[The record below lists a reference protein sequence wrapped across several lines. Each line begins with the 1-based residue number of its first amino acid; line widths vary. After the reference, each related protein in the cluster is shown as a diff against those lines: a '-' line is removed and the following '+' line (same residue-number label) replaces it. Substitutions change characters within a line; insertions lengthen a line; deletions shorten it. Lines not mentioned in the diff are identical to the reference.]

1 MTNVAFIHMTNEE
14 KDKKEYELGIL
25 IRQEEDL
32 PGVIALLA
40 EHKVEITSEARAK
53 RLAMAY
59 EVKGHKEGV
68 FASVTFKAY
77 GDEVKALEHDLGLR
91 ADVLRSLVV
100 KLPKPSLRVA
110 STKGIPGSAP
120 VERYSPSAT
129 RPAAEPR
136 PAAPKPLSNEALEKK
151 LEEILG

>member
-1 MTNVAFIHMTNEE
+1 MTNVASIHMTNEE
-14 KDKKEYELGIL
+14 KDKKEYELGVLIL
-25 IRQEEDL
+25 REEEL
-32 PGVIALLA
+32 PGVLALLA
-40 EHKVEITSEARAK
+40 EHKAEITSEARAK

-59 EVKGHKEGV
+59 EIKGHKEGV

-91 ADVLRSLVV
+91 ADVLRSIIV
-100 KLPKPSLRVA
+100 KLPKPSLRAVPAAA
-110 STKGIPGSAP
+110 SPMGAGAAP
-120 VERYSPSAT
+120 AERYQ
-129 RPAAEPR
+129 RPASEPR